1 MWKLVL
7 QSVPVVIWCAAFV
20 AVVRPLAL
28 SRRGTLFTSAAFAV
42 ALGKF
47 AFFGLAGGD
56 SFTPDLPPLAI
67 WFYGWLYASA
77 VMLVAAAIPFDI
89 ACRISALAKRGV
101 SAKTKRMVFA
111 SLAVFAAA
119 VSLWGVY
126 EGAKI
131 PVVKRVE
138 IAYDDLPPSF
148 DGYRIVHLSDLH
160 CSTAARRTRFER
172 IAGRVN
178 SLDADLVA
186 ITGDFVD
193 GTVADRLEDISPLAD
208 IRARDGVW
216 GCAGNHER
224 YWDWD
229 GWECALRG
237 LGVRIL
243 DGSAPAGCRVIRR
256 DGGVWGC
263 AGNHERYWDWD
274 GWERALRGLGVRIL
288 DGSAPAGCRVIRR
301 DGGAIAV
308 GGLCDCAFSEIPGF
322 VPDAGGAFDGAPE
335 GAFRILLF
343 HRPYTKAT
351 GSEKADVRLQLSGHT
366 HGGAMPVVDWL
377 VSSANEGHVRG
388 LYMFA
393 EGRYLHVSPGTGQW
407 SGFPLRLFNPSEIT
421 EIVLR
426 RKTEGEARKP

>member
-1 MWKLVL
+1 MWKLIF
-7 QSVPVVIWCAAFV
+7 QIVPVAAWCVAFA
-20 AVVRPLAL
+20 AVVRPLGL
-28 SRRGTLFTSAAFAV
+28 SRRGTFAAAAAFA
-42 ALGKF
+42 AAFGKF
-47 AFFGLAGGD
+47 AFFALAGGD
-56 SFTPDLPPLAI
+56 SFTPDLPPFAI

-77 VMLVAAAIPFDI
+77 VLLVAAAVPFGV
-89 ACRISALAKRGV
+89 ACRLLALAKMRV
-101 SAKTKRMVFA
+101 PVRIVRAA
-111 SLAVFAAA
+111 FAAFAVLAGA
-119 VSLWGVY
+119 VSVWGVY

-178 SLDADLVA
+178 ALDADLVA

-208 IRARDGVW
+208 IRARDGV
-216 GCAGNHER
+216 
-224 YWDWD
+224 
-229 GWECALRG
+229 L
-237 LGVRIL
+237 
-243 DGSAPAGCRVIRR
+243 
-256 DGGVWGC
+256 GC

-322 VPDAGGAFDGAPE
+322 VPDALDAFAGAPE